1 MHHPAPA
8 HASRLGFDP
17 SPRASLR
24 SIPARV
30 SRASRRPPAHLPP
43 PLPPLISTSP
53 ATFPVDPVDSISFSR
68 SYTRGNSVPS
78 QACRCGTG
86 GGLHIPGTC
95 RLVLFPGARNAARPL
110 HHQHLPDPYII
121 STSPATIPAALS
133 PISHFPLAVLLGSQA
148 GQIASAHHPA
158 PAYGESYASRLGFGP
173 SPRASLRSIPA
184 RVSRASCRPPAHLP
198 PPLPPPS
205 SAPPP
210 PPSPSTLH
218 QFSGHTPE

>member
-1 MHHPAPA
+1 MRHRRGAA
-8 HASRLGFDP
+8 HTRNM
-17 SPRASLR
+17 SL
-24 SIPARV
+24 
-30 SRASRRPPAHLPP
+30 
-43 PLPPLISTSP
+43 
-53 ATFPVDPVDSISFSR
+53 F
-68 SYTRGNSVPS
+68 
-78 QACRCGTG
+78 
-86 GGLHIPGTC
+86 
-95 RLVLFPGARNAARPL
+95 LVLFPWARNAARPL

-184 RVSRASCRPPAHLP
+184 RVSRASCRAPAHLP

-205 SAPPP
+205 SAPPFP
-210 PPSPSTLH
+210 GVPMRHGRGAAHARHVVIILFPGAHNAAGRPLH
-218 QFSGHTPE
+218 QHLPRYLPRRLYIYMLTLAHP